1 MSKKRKDKIIKELN
15 DKIKEYEV
23 EIDKLINERK
33 CNQKKI
39 HNERRAGRKP
49 KFSKSKIELIKKYR
63 KDGNTIKDIAQM
75 CECSV
80 GLIYKLIQ

>member
-15 DKIKEYEV
+15 DKIEEYETV
-23 EIDKLINERK
+23 IHKLINER
-33 CNQKKI
+33 KKI

-49 KFSKSKIELIKKYR
+49 KFNKSQIELIKKYR
-63 KDGNTIKDIAQM
+63 KDGNTIKYIAQM
-75 CECSV
+75 CDCSV